1 MRTIGILG
9 GMGPAATLDFYGRL
23 VDLRGAGRDT
33 DHPPCLLNSATQ
45 IPDRTNHIV
54 GVGPDPAP
62 ALVEGALVLEAGGAE
77 FIAIPCNT
85 AHAYLRAMREA
96 VSIPILDMIA
106 TAVAAVQREVPD
118 ARQVGILATTGT
130 LTIGLYDGLLREA
143 GCEPLHP
150 EESDQIRVMEAIHS
164 IKGGNPGPDERL
176 SRAALALVDR
186 GAVAIIMGCTEIPLG
201 LDTQSCPA
209 KVIDATQTL
218 AEMTL
223 SLALGELEFDD
234 VPGAVSPERP
244 AASAIRD
251 PSSNPG

>member
-23 VDLRGAGRDT
+23 VDLRGASRDEE
-33 DHPPCLLNSATQ
+33 HPPCLLNSATQ

-62 ALVEGALVLEAGGAE
+62 ALVKGALVLEAGGAE

-85 AHAYLRAMREA
+85 AHAYLRTMREA
-96 VSIPILDMIA
+96 VRIPILDMIA
-106 TAVAAVQREVPD
+106 AAVAAVQREVPD

-150 EESDQIRVMEAIHS
+150 EAPDQVQVMEAVHS
-164 IKGGNPGPDERL
+164 IKGGSLGPDERL
-176 SRAALALVDR
+176 SQAALALVDR
-186 GAVAIIMGCTEIPLG
+186 GAGAIIMGCTEIPLG
-201 LDTQSCPA
+201 LDTQCCPA

-223 SLALGELEFDD
+223 SLALGALEFDD
-234 VPGAVSPERP
+234 VPGGFSPESSP
-244 AASAIRD
+244 ASAIRD
-251 PSSNPG
+251 SPSHPG

>member
-23 VDLRGAGRDT
+23 VDLRGASSDEE
-33 DHPPCLLNSATQ
+33 HPPCLLNSATQ

-62 ALVEGALVLEAGGAE
+62 ALVEGVMVLEAGGAE

-96 VSIPILDMIA
+96 VGIPVLDMIA
-106 TAVAAVQREVPD
+106 TAVAAVQRDVPD

-130 LTIGLYDGLLREA
+130 LTTGLYDGLLRAA

-150 EESDQIRVMEAIHS
+150 EGPEQVRVMEAIHS
-164 IKGGNPGPDERL
+164 IKGGSSGPDERL

-186 GAVAIIMGCTEIPLG
+186 GARAIIMGCTEIPLG

-209 KVIDATQTL
+209 EVIDATQAL
-218 AEMTL
+218 AEITL

-234 VPGAVSPERP
+234 VPGGFLPESSPVP
-244 AASAIRD
+244 AAPD
-251 PSSNPG
+251 PLSNPG

>member
-23 VDLRGAGRDT
+23 IALRGAGSDEE
-33 DHPPCLLNSATQ
+33 HPPCLLNSATQ

-62 ALVEGALVLEAGGAE
+62 ALIEGVMVLEAGGAE

-85 AHAYLRAMREA
+85 AHAYLRTMREA
-96 VSIPILDMIA
+96 VGIPVLDMIA
-106 TAVAAVQREVPD
+106 AAVAAVQRDVPD

-130 LTIGLYDGLLREA
+130 LTTALYDGLLHEA

-150 EESDQIRVMEAIHS
+150 EEADQSNVMEAIHS
-164 IKGGNPGPDERL
+164 IKGGSIGPDARL
-176 SRAALALVDR
+176 SRAALTMVDR
-186 GAVAIIMGCTEIPLG
+186 GARAIIMGCTEIPLG
-201 LDTQSCPA
+201 LDTEGLPVR
-209 KVIDATQTL
+209 VIDATQAL

-223 SLALGELEFDD
+223 SLALEELEFDD
-234 VPGAVSPERP
+234 VPGGLLPWSSPAP
-244 AASAIRD
+244 AAPDADS
-251 PSSNPG
+251 

>member
-23 VDLRGAGRDT
+23 VDLRGASSDEE
-33 DHPPCLLNSATQ
+33 HPPCLLNSATQ

-62 ALVEGALVLEAGGAE
+62 ALVEGVMVLEAGGAE

-96 VSIPILDMIA
+96 VGIPVLDMIA
-106 TAVAAVQREVPD
+106 AAVAAVRRDVPD

-130 LTIGLYDGLLREA
+130 LTIGLYDGLLRAA

-150 EESDQIRVMEAIHS
+150 KESEQVRVMEAIHS
-164 IKGGNPGPDERL
+164 IKGGSIGPDERL

-186 GAVAIIMGCTEIPLG
+186 GASAIIMGCTEIPLG

-209 KVIDATQTL
+209 KVIDATQVL
-218 AEMTL
+218 AEITL

-234 VPGAVSPERP
+234 VPGGFLPESSPVP
-244 AASAIRD
+244 AAPD
-251 PSSNPG
+251 PLSNPG